1 MGEFITGLRVT
12 GILLEAD
19 PYIFSLD
26 AQLLFNVLIQGIS
39 IFILFALLS
48 YLLFEPAKK
57 MLKNRQDKIRNDI
70 ENAKQ
75 DKEEAARL
83 KEEYDTKI
91 KSVEKEA
98 EAILSASRKKALK
111 REEEITG
118 EAKEEAGRILTR
130 ANQEIAMEQSKVK
143 DEMRKEIIAV
153 ATLMASKIVEVSI
166 SEEQQNALL
175 DETLKEMGDDTWQ
188 SK

>member
-1 MGEFITGLRVT
+1 MGEFIAGLSVST
-12 GILLEAD
+12 VLLDAE

-26 AQLLFNVLIQGIS
+26 AQLLFSVLIQGIS

-48 YLLFEPAKK
+48 YLLFEPVKK
-57 MLKNRQDKIRNDI
+57 LLANRQEKIKNDI
-70 ENAKQ
+70 ESAKQ
-75 DKEEAARL
+75 DKEAAAKL

-111 REEEITG
+111 REEEITE
-118 EAKEEAGRILTR
+118 EAKEEADRILNR

-143 DEMRKEIIAV
+143 DDMRKEIIAV
-153 ATLMASKIVEVSI
+153 ATMMASKIVAVSI
-166 SEEQQNALL
+166 SEEQQNELL
-175 DETLKEMGDDTWQ
+175 DETLKEMGDDTWL
-188 SK
+188 SR

>member
-1 MGEFITGLRVT
+1 MGEFIAGLSAAS
-12 GILLEAD
+12 ILLEAD

-26 AQLLFNVLIQGIS
+26 AQLLFGVLIQGIS
-39 IFILFALLS
+39 IFILFTFLS

-57 MLKNRQDKIRNDI
+57 LLKSRQDKIKNDI
-70 ENAKQ
+70 ESAKQ
-75 DKEEAARL
+75 DKEDAAKL
-83 KEEYDTKI
+83 KEEYDNKI

-118 EAKEEAGRILTR
+118 EAKEEANRILTR
-130 ANQEIAMEQSKVK
+130 ANQEIAMEQSKVQ

-153 ATLMASKIVEVSI
+153 ATVMASKIVAVSI

-175 DETLKEMGDDTWQ
+175 DETLKEMGDDTWL
-188 SK
+188 SR

>member
-1 MGEFITGLRVT
+1 MGEFITGLQVT
-12 GILLEAD
+12 SVLLDTD
-19 PYIFSLD
+19 PYIFGLD
-26 AQLLFNVLIQGIS
+26 AQLLFSVLIQGIS
-39 IFILFALLS
+39 IFILFTLLS
-48 YLLFEPAKK
+48 YLLFEPVKK

-70 ENAKQ
+70 ESAKQ
-75 DKEEAARL
+75 DKEDAAKL
-83 KEEYDTKI
+83 KEEYDNKI

-153 ATLMASKIVEVSI
+153 ATMMASKIVKVSI

-188 SK
+188 SR